1 MIQTQSSVGLNPPL
15 VAELQDQLLTAATDL
30 DRLGGLLDHAAE
42 RLMGSF
48 LSARDR
54 LAAPGSHP
62 CSASADSLD
71 GLRRDLDEA
80 ITAMQFPDMAGQVIT
95 HAVRRIQGVAD
106 ALAAEVGDPG
116 EDAAAPVLIQ
126 RSCPVAQREMDAGSV
141 ELF

>member
-1 MIQTQSSVGLNPPL
+1 MIETQSSVGLNPPL

-42 RLMGSF
+42 RLLGSF

-54 LAAPGSHP
+54 LSVPNVSM
-62 CSASADSLD
+62 SAESIA

-80 ITAMQFPDMAGQVIT
+80 ITAMQFPDMAGQVIS
-95 HAVRRIQGVAD
+95 HAVRRIHGVAD
-106 ALAAEVGDPG
+106 ALTADIGDPG
-116 EDAAAPVLIQ
+116 EPAAPPELVQ
-126 RSCPVAQREMDAGSV
+126 RSCPVAQREMDAGTV

>member
-1 MIQTQSSVGLNPPL
+1 MTETPSSIGLNPPL

-54 LAAPGSHP
+54 LAAPDPG
-62 CSASADSLD
+62 SASADSLA

-106 ALAAEVGDPG
+106 ALAAEVGEPG
-116 EDAAAPVLIQ
+116 EDAAPPVLIQ